1 MHTIPHCEV
10 AARRVRDLPKVAQLD
25 SKPATS
31 PQPLLLPKLL
41 LSSWSCARSQS
52 RPRQAG
58 CPAANGRSPPD
69 PSGSVTGTAPGVP
82 TQPHHHRNHPA
93 RSRGSADSPATRAA
107 RATARRLF
115 RLPGKSRPLPPA
127 ASVAQG
133 SGVRPG
139 RGPAQGAGPSRRP
152 GSHLQAPALSLPV
165 VRCPLPFW

>member
-10 AARRVRDLPKVAQLD
+10 AARRVRDLPQVAQLD

-41 LSSWSCARSQS
+41 LSSSSCARSQT

-107 RATARRLF
+107 RVAGFVRGGAQRRGRGLLGGQVPTSKRRLS
-115 RLPGKSRPLPPA
+115 PSPW
-127 ASVAQG
+127 SVAPSPFGNQNQ
-133 SGVRPG
+133 SG
-139 RGPAQGAGPSRRP
+139 
-152 GSHLQAPALSLPV
+152 
-165 VRCPLPFW
+165 